1 MTYSVHQGLL
11 RDAGF
16 CASPNCD
23 ARPEGMSVDLL
34 VIHCISLP
42 PGQYGGN
49 EIEAFFTNQLDI
61 NAHAYFAE
69 ICHLQVSSHVLIRRC
84 GGVLQFDNFNDR
96 AWHAGESIFE
106 GRPRCNDFSIGIELE
121 GTDSTTFTDAQY
133 RGLVEVTTAIQRAYP
148 AITDSRITGHAQI
161 APGRKTDPGS
171 GFDWKHYRT
180 TLKQA
185 NIFPQDTL

>member
-1 MTYSVHQGLL
+1 M
-11 RDAGF
+11 
-16 CASPNCD
+16 
-23 ARPEGMSVDLL
+23 
-34 VIHCISLP
+34 
-42 PGQYGGN
+42 
-49 EIEAFFTNQLDI
+49 
-61 NAHAYFAE
+61 
-69 ICHLQVSSHVLIRRC
+69 LIRRC
-84 GGVLQFDNFNDR
+84 GGVLQFVNFNDR

-106 GRPRCNDFSIGIELE
+106 GRSRCNDFSIGIELE
-121 GTDSTTFTDAQY
+121 GTDKTTFTAAQY
-133 RGLVEVTTAIQRAYP
+133 RGLVDVTRAVQRAYP